1 MEWDSNFRLYMTTKL
16 SKPHYGPEI
25 SGKSMIINYSVTQQV
40 CPTCYNSPLQ
50 TIFDLINVTSWVG
63 LSPSHCFNKQT
74 AEIMLKVVITS
85 V

>member
-40 CPTCYNSPLQ
+40 CTMVC
-50 TIFDLINVTSWVG
+50 IFLALMSLLDICSMKQLKLTTHHQVIL
-63 LSPSHCFNKQT
+63 LSNHFGN
-74 AEIMLKVVITS
+74 
-85 V
+85 